1 MVGEVFYDPF
11 FIDLIQRNDLEYN
24 GPFFAQHA
32 MYEVS
37 DTEVTKD
44 NFKSNRPIH
53 FDFGFM
59 YAVNESFR
67 FGIHSQTPIIAFYW
81 KL

>member
-1 MVGEVFYDPF
+1 
-11 FIDLIQRNDLEYN
+11 
-24 GPFFAQHA
+24 

-37 DTEVTKD
+37 ETEVTKD

-59 YAVNESFR
+59 YAVNDNFR
-67 FGIHSQTPIIAFYW
+67 LGLHLTSPFLGFYW
-81 KL
+81 KF